1 MSTPTSIP
9 DKEVISRP
17 KSSNTGM
24 WAAVAVVLIVIVL
37 VVVGFEAGWFGK
49 TSSNNN
55 NNNNGTSPA
64 CVVPSGQS
72 LTGAGST
79 FVYPLMYTWE
89 TDYTTSSVVYS
100 SVGSGT
106 GISDLAAKT
115 VDFAASDAPLS
126 PAQQATDP
134 NVIEMPE
141 SAGAVTII
149 YNLPGVPT
157 LKFNG
162 TLLAEIYLGTVTNW
176 NATQIQALNPGV
188 TLPNQ
193 NIIVVHRSD
202 GSGTSF
208 AFTEYLS
215 TESSTWKSTVGYAT
229 SVVWPTG
236 TGEKGNGGV
245 SGYVQETQYTIGYVD
260 LEYALANGISYGS
273 VQNPAGNYVLP
284 SLNSTANAIKDYT
297 SSLPPAGDAQDWY
310 NVSIENEPG
319 ANDYPI
325 ATFTYLMT
333 YKELTTLGSTFTSQ
347 QADALISFWNWTI
360 HGGQAYSGQL
370 YYVPLPANIVA
381 QDQTELASFTYNGA
395 TVAHC

>member
-1 MSTPTSIP
+1 MSTP
-9 DKEVISRP
+9 DREMVQKP
-17 KSSNTGM
+17 KGSNTGM
-24 WAAVAVVLIVIVL
+24 WAAVAVVLIVIVV

-49 TSSNNN
+49 SST
-55 NNNNGTSPA
+55 NNNGTTPPPGP
-64 CVVPSGQS
+64 CTVPSGQS
-72 LTGAGST
+72 ITGAGST

-89 TDYTTSSVVYS
+89 TDYTASSVTYS

-106 GISDLAAKT
+106 GISDLASKT

-134 NVIEMPE
+134 NVVEMPE

-162 TLLAEIYLGTVTNW
+162 TVLADIYLGTITNW
-176 NATQIQALNPGV
+176 NSTQMQTLNPGV
-188 TLPNQ
+188 HLPDQ
-193 NIIVVHRSD
+193 SIVVVHRSD

-215 TESSTWKSTVGYAT
+215 AESSTWKSTVSYAT

-245 SGYVQETQYTIGYVD
+245 SGYVQQTEYTIGYVD

-273 VQNPAGNYVLP
+273 VLNPAGNYVLP
-284 SLNSTANAIKDYT
+284 SLNSTANAIKDFT
-297 SSLPPAGDAQDWY
+297 GTLPAATDAKDWY
-310 NVSIENEPG
+310 NVTIENEPG
-319 ANDYPI
+319 AQDYPI
-325 ATFTYLMT
+325 STFTYLMS
-333 YKELTTLGSTFTSQ
+333 YQEMSTLGSSFTSQ

-360 HGGQAYSGQL
+360 HTGQSYSGQL
-370 YYVPLPANIVA
+370 YYVPLPQNIVTSDEA
-381 QDQTELASFTYNGA
+381 ELSAFTFNGA
-395 TVAHC
+395 AVSHC